1 MKTYYI
7 PAIMAGLAC
16 LSLFSCEDK
25 EPETPDTP
33 VEPTVSISL
42 GEAKTTSVDFTLTPA
57 NAESVGERGMADR
70 GDRRDSSHS

>member
-16 LSLFSCEDK
+16 LSLFSCEEK

-42 GEAKTTSVDFTLTPA
+42 VGEAKTTSIDFSLTPA
-57 NAESVGERGMADR
+57 NAESVAWQIVD
-70 GDRRDSSHS
+70 GDCYLYR